1 MRIMD
6 PIEPVLG
13 GVTALAVTYPVL
25 APVLAIFGSVSLVG
39 WFLGSLADEEDKD
52 D

>member
-1 MRIMD
+1 MD

-39 WFLGSLADEEDKD
+39 WFLGSLADEDENDKD